1 MREDS
6 KDYRFCINIAID
18 NAKNRIKLVDEK
30 DKNCL
35 IEEYEEWIKDGFN
48 DQSVLLLREDPII

>member
-1 MREDS
+1 MRQDS

-35 IEEYEEWIKDGFN
+35 REEYDEWIKDGFN